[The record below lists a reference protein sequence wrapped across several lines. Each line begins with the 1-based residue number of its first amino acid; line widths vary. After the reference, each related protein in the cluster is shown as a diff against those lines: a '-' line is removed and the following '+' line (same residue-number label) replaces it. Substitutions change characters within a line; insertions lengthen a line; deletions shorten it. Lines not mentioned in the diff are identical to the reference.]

1 MGYKSDDGDKD
12 IRDPN
17 RRPKPTAGK
26 IKVAA
31 EEFRFRVKDFRIV
44 YLIPC
49 RMVMIEND
57 LIHYIE
63 LPQYIVHLNIQ
74 IHNILNMGSG
84 PLHKYKRYGITY
96 VLIWY
101 D

>member
-26 IKVAA
+26 INVAA
-31 EEFRFRVKDFRIV
+31 EEFMFRVKDFRIV

-63 LPQYIVHLNIQ
+63 LYMHMYRHYYCTKFFLETN
-74 IHNILNMGSG
+74 
-84 PLHKYKRYGITY
+84 
-96 VLIWY
+96 
-101 D
+101 